1 MSDLKIISSDFPVHG
16 KRIIIRLDLNV
27 PINNST
33 IDDDNRIKA
42 VIPFINTLIEKKL
55 TRFVYLY

>member
-16 KRIIIRLDLNV
+16 KGIIIRLDLNV

-42 VIPFINTLIEKKL
+42 VIPFITP
-55 TRFVYLY
+55 V